1 MQCACTLSLP
11 LSGAFL
17 VVINVQ
23 CSLLYQTDTQVRAL
37 ISDMDVKV
45 TQGHVLLDRSVTD
58 LEHALAS
65 HEAGVKGKIAGTE
78 KRLAM
83 QEAAMKERV
92 ISLEVCL

>member
-1 MQCACTLSLP
+1 M
-11 LSGAFL
+11 
-17 VVINVQ
+17 
-23 CSLLYQTDTQVRAL
+23 RAL

-78 KRLAM
+78 KRLAL

-92 ISLEVCL
+92 ISLEVPCAVYSHHSYKLFVDSDYRC

>member
-1 MQCACTLSLP
+1 MR
-11 LSGAFL
+11 G
-17 VVINVQ
+17 
-23 CSLLYQTDTQVRAL
+23 L

-92 ISLEVCL
+92 ISLEVGYWIFCAF